1 MKYLLIPVLI
11 FLSCD
16 SNPDNTSNEL
26 KANII
31 LSEMTLDEKI
41 GQMAQIN
48 LTVIAKGP
56 SKWKSSYP
64 LAIDPKRAKK
74 AIKDFKIGSI
84 INTINGKALK
94 PSNWRESISQIQNFA
109 IDSTRAKIPIIYGID
124 GIHGATYADGATMFP
139 QQINIA
145 ASWNK
150 QNAYNMAKVI
160 AYETRAIGIPWNFSP
175 ILDLGIDPRFPRQF
189 ETFGEDPLLV
199 GTLSRS
205 MIRGFQGNKNDT
217 SNKFKVASCL
227 KHFVG
232 YQAVISGKDR
242 TPAYIPDNVLSEYH
256 IEPFKEAIKDGAK
269 TVMISSG
276 LINGIPVHANYELI
290 IKTLREKLGFEGV
303 ILSDWEDINKLHT
316 RDKVAKNKK
325 EAIKIAINSG
335 IDMSMIPYDYEQFC
349 RFLIELVKEGEVSL
363 KRIDDAVLRILKLKF
378 DLGLFDNPIT
388 DFNSYKDFGSK
399 KHNELAYKAA
409 SESITLLKN
418 KNDILPLKNNPSILV
433 TGPNAN
439 TMRGL
444 NGAWTYSWQGNLAD
458 EFAFDYNTIYESV
471 SNTFGPG
478 NVKFIPG
485 IAYNEEGSYFEMKEV
500 NIKKAVDEGRKSDI
514 ILLCLGENSY
524 TEKPG
529 DLNDLNIHKLQS
541 KLARELSKTGKPI
554 ILIINSGRPRL
565 ITDFEPLMEGIIN
578 IYLPGN
584 HGGDALADILSGK
597 INPSGKLPYTYPAF
611 PNSLLTYYYK
621 PSEIQNNNQ
630 GAYDYVGKVKNL
642 YDFGYGLSY
651 SKFSYSNLST
661 NRKVYESLSDTIH
674 INVELRNSSKVDGY
688 EVVQLYSSDLFA
700 EITPD
705 VKRLRDFKRIFI
717 KSGESKSINFSLP
730 INSLGYYNNR
740 NEKIVEKGEFS
751 ILVNNLSSNIL
762 IK

>member
-1 MKYLLIPVLI
+1 
-11 FLSCD
+11 
-16 SNPDNTSNEL
+16 
-26 KANII
+26 
-31 LSEMTLDEKI
+31 
-41 GQMAQIN
+41 
-48 LTVIAKGP
+48 
-56 SKWKSSYP
+56 
-64 LAIDPKRAKK
+64 
-74 AIKDFKIGSI
+74 
-84 INTINGKALK
+84 
-94 PSNWRESISQIQNFA
+94 
-109 IDSTRAKIPIIYGID
+109 
-124 GIHGATYADGATMFP
+124 MFP

-189 ETFGEDPLLV
+189 ETFGEDPLLA

-205 MIRGFQGNKNDT
+205 MVRGFQGDNNDT

-388 DFNSYKDFGSK
+388 NFNSYKDFGSK

-418 KNDILPLKNNPSILV
+418 KNDILPLKKNPSILI

-458 EFAFDYNTIYESV
+458 EFAFNYNTIYESV
-471 SNTFGPG
+471 SNTFGPS

-485 IAYNEEGSYFEMKEV
+485 VAYKEEGSYFEMKEV

-565 ITDFEPLMEGIIN
+565 ITDFEPFMDGIIN

-630 GAYDYVGKVKNL
+630 GAYDYVGEVKNL

-661 NRKVYESLSDTIH
+661 NRKVYESLSDTIR
-674 INVELRNSSKVDGY
+674 ISVELRNTSKVDGY

-740 NEKIVEKGEFS
+740 NEKVVEKGEFS

>member
-1 MKYLLIPVLI
+1 
-11 FLSCD
+11 
-16 SNPDNTSNEL
+16 
-26 KANII
+26 
-31 LSEMTLDEKI
+31 
-41 GQMAQIN
+41 
-48 LTVIAKGP
+48 
-56 SKWKSSYP
+56 
-64 LAIDPKRAKK
+64 
-74 AIKDFKIGSI
+74 
-84 INTINGKALK
+84 
-94 PSNWRESISQIQNFA
+94 
-109 IDSTRAKIPIIYGID
+109 
-124 GIHGATYADGATMFP
+124 
-139 QQINIA
+139 
-145 ASWNK
+145 
-150 QNAYNMAKVI
+150 
-160 AYETRAIGIPWNFSP
+160 
-175 ILDLGIDPRFPRQF
+175 
-189 ETFGEDPLLV
+189 
-199 GTLSRS
+199 
-205 MIRGFQGNKNDT
+205 
-217 SNKFKVASCL
+217 
-227 KHFVG
+227 
-232 YQAVISGKDR
+232 
-242 TPAYIPDNVLSEYH
+242 
-256 IEPFKEAIKDGAK
+256 
-269 TVMISSG
+269 
-276 LINGIPVHANYELI
+276 
-290 IKTLREKLGFEGV
+290 
-303 ILSDWEDINKLHT
+303 
-316 RDKVAKNKK
+316 
-325 EAIKIAINSG
+325 
-335 IDMSMIPYDYEQFC
+335 MSMIPYDYEQFC

-399 KHNELAYKAA
+399 KHKELAYKAA

-471 SNTFGPG
+471 SNTFGSS
-478 NVKFIPG
+478 NVKLIPG
-485 IAYNEEGSYFEMKEV
+485 IAYNEEGSYFEMKEL
-500 NIKKAVDEGRKSDI
+500 NIKKVVDEGRKSDI

-541 KLARELSKTGKPI
+541 KLARELIKTGKPI

-565 ITDFEPLMEGIIN
+565 ITDFEPFMDGIIN

-597 INPSGKLPYTYPAF
+597 VNPSGKLPYTYPAF

-621 PSEIQNNNQ
+621 PSEIQNSNQ
-630 GAYDYVGKVKNL
+630 GAYDYVGEVKNL

-661 NRKVYESLSDTIH
+661 NRKVYESLSDTIQ
-674 INVELRNSSKVDGY
+674 INVELRNTSKVDGY

-730 INSLGYYNNR
+730 INSLGYYNSR
-740 NEKIVEKGEFS
+740 NEKVVEKGEFS